1 MKLDTKAFTLTVAI
15 VWGGA
20 VLMAGITNLIWNGY
34 AVAFLALVA
43 SIYPGYDGL
52 PTAWSIAVATL
63 YAVIDGVFG
72 GLVIAV
78 IYNRLAGGQEDA
90 KRPVGVNI

>member
-52 PTAWSIAVATL
+52 PTAWSIAWDAPWERTWVMRR
-63 YAVIDGVFG
+63 DQ
-72 GLVIAV
+72 
-78 IYNRLAGGQEDA
+78 RLRAMG
-90 KRPVGVNI
+90 